1 MPADLWANTV
11 TLGGYQ
17 KMKVSENWLREWV
30 NPSLDGQQLASLLTM
45 AGLEVDTINPVA
57 GVFEG
62 VVVAE
67 VIKTTP
73 HPQADKLSLC
83 DVNNGSG
90 QLLKIVCGAFN
101 VRAGLK
107 VALAEIGAKLPGG
120 LKIKEA
126 KLRGE
131 LSQGM
136 LCSMTELG
144 LSDSSDGIIELDEDA
159 PVGTNLREYLSL
171 DDQVLDIDL
180 TPNRADCLS
189 VLGIARE
196 VGALT
201 GMQPAAMPELTH
213 TPEIDEQKRVQL
225 QAETACPRY
234 CGRVI
239 RNINSQAKTPLWMR
253 ERLRRSGIRA
263 IHVIVD
269 VLNYVMLELGQPMH
283 AFDLNKLQGDITV
296 RYSQKNEPL
305 ELLDGQQITVREN
318 TLLIADSQQPLAIAG
333 VMGGRSS
340 AVDDNTS
347 DVFLESAW
355 FNPVT
360 IAGVARQHGLFTDS
374 SQRFERGVDPE
385 LQVAAL
391 ERATTLIREIAGGTI
406 GPISQV
412 SNPDYQ
418 SERATILF
426 YPEKVR
432 QLTGVEI
439 SETIMAQSLKNLGM
453 SVANDVLPW
462 TIEVPSHRFDLRLD
476 VDLIEE
482 IIRLYGYDKIAGEK
496 MVATVSAG
504 TINPLELL
512 SMKIANFFAARG
524 YHETISYSFVD
535 PELQKAL
542 YPDVPALTLLNPIS
556 SELSQMRVGMLPGL
570 IASMIYNIHRQ
581 QTMIKFFEH
590 GVVFEHNNGKT
601 EEFLCAGGLL
611 TGEYGSMNWCES
623 ARKFDFY
630 DLKGDLQAL
639 FASLQLRNIKFEAA
653 THSAMHPGKSAKI
666 IIDNQCAGWLGVL
679 HPRIAEA
686 LDINEEVIFF
696 DLKLNAMLAKTI
708 PHYQQTSKF
717 PQIRRDLSL
726 LVNDDISIAE
736 LHELVRQTVKP
747 EWLKSFDVF
756 DVYTGESIPAGKKS
770 LAIAITLQ
778 DDNRTLVDNEIND
791 VIGAIIKKMGD
802 NFAITLRD

>member
-1 MPADLWANTV
+1 
-11 TLGGYQ
+11 
-17 KMKVSENWLREWV
+17 MKVSENWLREWV

-45 AGLEVDTINPVA
+45 AGLEVDALSPVA
-57 GVFEG
+57 GEFDG

-67 VIKTTP
+67 VLKTTP

-83 DVNNGSG
+83 DVDNGSG
-90 QLLKIVCGAFN
+90 QILKIVCGAFN

-144 LSDSSDGIIELDEDA
+144 LSDSADGIIELDEDA
-159 PVGTNLREYLSL
+159 PIGTNLRDYFSL
-171 DDQVLDIDL
+171 DDQVMDIDL

-201 GMQPAAMPELTH
+201 GILPATVSKSVVE
-213 TPEIDEQKRVQL
+213 PEIDEQKNVQL
-225 QAETACPRY
+225 QAGAACPRY

-253 ERLRRSGIRA
+253 ERLRRSGIRS
-263 IHVIVD
+263 IHPVVD
-269 VLNYVMLELGQPMH
+269 VTNYVMLELGQPMH
-283 AFDLNKLQGDITV
+283 AFDLSKLHGDIIV
-296 RYSQKNEPL
+296 RQSLNNETL
-305 ELLDGQQITVREN
+305 ELLDGQQITLKEN
-318 TLLIADSQQPLAIAG
+318 ILLIADEQQPLAIAG
-333 VMGGRSS
+333 VMGGKASS
-340 AVDDNTS
+340 VNENTS

-355 FNPVT
+355 FNPITV
-360 IAGVARQHGLFTDS
+360 AGVARQYGLFTDS

-385 LQVAAL
+385 LQEIAL
-391 ERATTLIREIAGGTI
+391 ERATALILEIAGGKA
-406 GPISQV
+406 GPLAQASDAEFLV
-412 SNPDYQ
+412 PRTNVLFNPG
-418 SERATILF
+418 
-426 YPEKVR
+426 KVK
-432 QLTGVEI
+432 QLTGIEI
-439 SETIMAQSLKNLGM
+439 NETVMTQTLQNLGM
-453 SVANDVLPW
+453 LVINDTMPW
-462 TIEVPSHRFDLRLD
+462 QVEIPSHRFDLRLD

-482 IIRLYGYDKIAGEK
+482 IIRIYGYDKIPGEN
-496 MVATVSAG
+496 MIAAVSAG

-512 SMKIANFFAARG
+512 SMTIANFFAARG
-524 YHETISYSFVD
+524 YHETISYSFVE
-535 PELQKAL
+535 PELQSAL

-570 IASMIYNIHRQ
+570 IASMVYNIHRQ
-581 QTMIKFFEH
+581 QAAIKFFEH
-590 GVVFEHNNGKT
+590 GVIFECNNGKT
-601 EEFLCAGGLL
+601 EEYLCAGGLL
-611 TGEYGSMNWCES
+611 TGEYGAMNWCETV
-623 ARKFDFY
+623 RKFDFY

-639 FASLQLRNIKFEAA
+639 FASLQLNDVRFAGAE
-653 THSAMHPGKSAKI
+653 HSAMHPGKSAKI
-666 IIDNQCAGWLGVL
+666 LIDNQDAGWLGVL

-686 LDINEEVIFF
+686 LNINEEVIFF
-696 DLKLNAMLAKTI
+696 ELKLHAMLVNNV
-708 PHYQQTSKF
+708 PRYQQTSKF

-726 LVNDDISIAE
+726 LVDDNITIAE
-736 LHELVRQTVKP
+736 LHDLIIQTVKS
-747 EWLKSFDVF
+747 EWLKCFDVF

-770 LAIAITLQ
+770 VAIALTLQ
-778 DDNRTLVDNEIND
+778 DDNRTLVDTEINE
-791 VIGAIIKKMGD
+791 VISAIIKKMGD

>member
-1 MPADLWANTV
+1 
-11 TLGGYQ
+11 
-17 KMKVSENWLREWV
+17 MKVSENWLREWV

-45 AGLEVDTINPVA
+45 AGLEVDALNPVA

-159 PVGTNLREYLSL
+159 PVGTNLRTYLSL
-171 DDQVLDIDL
+171 DDQVMDIDL

-201 GMQPAAMPELTH
+201 GIQPAAMSKVTL
-213 TPEIDEQKRVQL
+213 TPEIDEQKSVQL
-225 QAETACPRY
+225 QAGAACPRY

-253 ERLRRSGIRA
+253 ERLRRSGIRS
-263 IHVIVD
+263 IHAVVD
-269 VLNYVMLELGQPMH
+269 VLNYVMLEFGQPMH
-283 AFDLNKLQGDITV
+283 AFDLNKLKGDITV
-296 RYSQKNEPL
+296 RFSQKDEAL
-305 ELLDGQQITVREN
+305 ELLDGQQITVKEN
-318 TLLIADSQQPLAIAG
+318 ILLVADSQQPLAIAG

-340 AVDDNTS
+340 AVDDNTT
-347 DVFLESAW
+347 DIFLESAW
-355 FNPVT
+355 FNPIT

-385 LQVAAL
+385 LQDVAL
-391 ERATTLIREIAGGTI
+391 ERATALILDITGGTI

-412 SNPDYQ
+412 FSPEYQ
-418 SERATILF
+418 PGRTVILF
-426 YPEKVR
+426 YPEKVK
-432 QLTGVEI
+432 QLTGIEI
-439 SETIMAQSLKNLGM
+439 SEITMAQSLTNLGL
-453 SVANDVLPW
+453 SVVNDVLPW
-462 TIEVPSHRFDLRLD
+462 QVQVPSHRFDLHLD

-482 IIRLYGYDKIAGEK
+482 IIRLYGYDKISGEK
-496 MVATVSAG
+496 MIAAVSAG

-535 PELQKAL
+535 PELQTAL

-570 IASMIYNIHRQ
+570 IASMIYNTHRQ
-581 QTMIKFFEH
+581 QTVIKFFEH
-590 GVVFEHNNGKT
+590 GVIFEHNNGKT
-601 EEFLCAGGLL
+601 EEFFCAGALL
-611 TGEYGSMNWCES
+611 TGEYGSLNWCES

-639 FASLQLRNIKFEAA
+639 FASLQLSDIKFEAA
-653 THSAMHPGKSAKI
+653 NHSAMHPGKSAKI
-666 IIDNQCAGWLGVL
+666 MIGDQQAGWLGVL
-679 HPRIAEA
+679 HPRIADA

-696 DLKLNAMLAKTI
+696 DLKLSTMLADNLSR
-708 PHYQQTSKF
+708 YQQTSKF

-726 LVNDDISIAE
+726 LVNDNISIAE
-736 LHELVRQTVKP
+736 LDDLVRQTVKP

-756 DVYTGESIPAGKKS
+756 DVYTGGTIPAGKKS
-770 LAIAITLQ
+770 LAIALTHQ
-778 DDNRTLVDNEIND
+778 NHNRT
-791 VIGAIIKKMGD
+791 
-802 NFAITLRD
+802 

>member
-1 MPADLWANTV
+1 
-11 TLGGYQ
+11 
-17 KMKVSENWLREWV
+17 MKVSENWLREWV

-45 AGLEVDTINPVA
+45 AGLEVDAINPVA

-90 QLLKIVCGAFN
+90 KLLKIVCGAFN

-159 PVGTNLREYLSL
+159 PVGANLRDYLSL
-171 DDQVLDIDL
+171 DDQVMDVDL

-201 GMQPAAMPELTH
+201 GIQPAAMSTVTL
-213 TPEIDEQKRVQL
+213 TPEIDEQKNVQL
-225 QAETACPRY
+225 QAGAACPRY

-253 ERLRRSGIRA
+253 ERLRRSSIRS
-263 IHVIVD
+263 IHAVVD

-283 AFDLNKLQGDITV
+283 AFDLNKLKGDITV
-296 RYSQKNEPL
+296 RYSQKDEAM
-305 ELLDGQQITVREN
+305 ELLDGQQLTVKEN
-318 TLLIADSQQPLAIAG
+318 TLLVADSQQPLAIAG

-340 AVDDNTS
+340 AVDDNTT
-347 DVFLESAW
+347 DIFLESAW
-355 FNPVT
+355 FNPIT

-385 LQVAAL
+385 LQDVAL
-391 ERATTLIREIAGGTI
+391 ERATALILDITGGTI

-412 SNPDYQ
+412 FSAEYQ
-418 SERATILF
+418 SGRTTILF
-426 YPEKVR
+426 YPEKVK
-432 QLTGVEI
+432 QLTGIDI
-439 SETIMAQSLKNLGM
+439 SETTMAQSLTNLGL
-453 SVANDVLPW
+453 SVVNDSLPW
-462 TIEVPSHRFDLRLD
+462 QVQVPSHRFDLHLD

-482 IIRLYGYDKIAGEK
+482 IIRLYGYDNISGEK
-496 MVATVSAG
+496 MIATVSAG

-512 SMKIANFFAARG
+512 SMKMANFFAARG

-535 PELQKAL
+535 PELQTAL

-581 QTMIKFFEH
+581 QTVIKFFEH

-601 EEFLCAGGLL
+601 DEFLCAGGLL

-639 FASLQLRNIKFEAA
+639 FASLQLSDITFEAA
-653 THSAMHPGKSAKI
+653 NHSAMHPGKSAKI
-666 IIDNQCAGWLGVL
+666 LIGDQQAGWLGVL

-686 LDINEEVIFF
+686 LDINEEVMFF
-696 DLKLNAMLAKTI
+696 DLKLSTMLADNL
-708 PHYQQTSKF
+708 PRYQQTSKF

-726 LVNDDISIAE
+726 LVNDNVSIAE
-736 LHELVRQTVKP
+736 LDELVRQTVKP

-756 DVYTGESIPAGKKS
+756 DVYTGGTIPAGKKS
-770 LAIAITLQ
+770 LAIALTLQ
-778 DDNRTLVDNEIND
+778 DDNRTLVDTEIND
-791 VIGAIIKKMGD
+791 VISAILKKMGD